1 MRIVNTFSQ
10 AGYKVTL
17 FQTDDRYLLQ
27 IEDSISILS
36 WKISKEIDP
45 FVIKDQFLQE
55 LISFSEA
62 SKKDMVEHIRKAI
75 QKDKSEQLPD
85 II

>member
-1 MRIVNTFSQ
+1 MRIVKTFSQ
-10 AGYKVTL
+10 SGYKVTL

-45 FVIKDQFLQE
+45 SVIKDQFLQE
-55 LISFSEA
+55 LISFAEA
-62 SKKDMVEHIRKAI
+62 SKKDMVEHIHRAI
-75 QKDKSEQLPD
+75 QKDKSEQLPN
-85 II
+85 IV